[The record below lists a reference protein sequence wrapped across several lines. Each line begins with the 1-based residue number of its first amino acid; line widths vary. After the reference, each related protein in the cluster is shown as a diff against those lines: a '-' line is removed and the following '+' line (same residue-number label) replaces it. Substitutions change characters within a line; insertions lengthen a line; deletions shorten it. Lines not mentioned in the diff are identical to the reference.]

1 MSNKIQSTNSI
12 LVYEF
17 NGEEYIPH
25 EQLDKII
32 VENHWNR
39 KVFVVLE
46 VAGMKYT
53 VIADHLK
60 RAIQNAENA
69 ND

>member
-12 LVYEF
+12 RVYEL
-17 NGEEYIPH
+17 NGKECLPYESF
-25 EQLDKII
+25 DKII

-39 KVFVVLE
+39 KAFVVLE
-46 VAGMKYT
+46 VAGKKYT
-53 VIADHLK
+53 VSADHLK